1 MTEVRWGIAGPGR
14 IARNVA
20 ADFGNVTD
28 GRLVAVGSRS
38 TTRAQAFA
46 DEFGIAR
53 AHGSYRALID
63 DPEVDALYI
72 ATPHPQHMAL
82 ALAAIEAGKHLLI
95 EKSFTATVAGAER
108 ILAAAGERGTFV
120 MEAMWTR
127 FQPAIIAARDVIASG
142 EVGEIRVVQA
152 DLAAYRDFDP
162 DDRLFNPAL
171 GGGAVLDLGVYVIS
185 LAQHFLGDPDEVI
198 ATGTLLPNGMDASV
212 SIITRHDAGRTASLL
227 GSLECH
233 GPGRAALLGTKGW
246 IDIPPR
252 FHHPSRIV
260 VHIGKEST
268 REIDAPARGAGYNHE
283 FSAASA
289 DILAGRQENQFMP
302 WRDTLSVMRTMEDA
316 LDQLGIHH
324 TEDTSLDLS

>member
-1 MTEVRWGIAGPGR
+1 MIRWGIAGPGR

-20 ADFGNVTD
+20 ADFDNVAGGT
-28 GRLVAVGSRS
+28 LVAVGSRS
-38 TTRAQAFA
+38 QERAQSFA
-46 DEFGIAR
+46 DEFGIER
-53 AHGSYRALID
+53 VHGSYRALID

-72 ATPHPQHMAL
+72 ATPHPQHMAI
-82 ALAAIEAGKHLLI
+82 ALAAIEAGKHLVI
-95 EKSFTATVAGAER
+95 EKSFTATVAGAQQVFD
-108 ILAAAGERGTFV
+108 AADAKGTFV

-127 FQPAIIAARDVIASG
+127 FQPAIVAARDVISSG

-185 LAQHFLGDPDEVI
+185 LAQHFLGDPSEVI

-212 SIITRHDAGRTASLL
+212 SIITRHDAGRTANLL

-233 GPGRAALLGTKGW
+233 GPGRAALLGTRGW

-252 FHHPSRIV
+252 FHHPSGIV
-260 VHIGKEST
+260 VHVGKEST
-268 REIDAPARGAGYNHE
+268 RELEAPAHGAGYNHE
-283 FSAASA
+283 FTAASA
-289 DILAGRQENQFMP
+289 DIAAGRQENEFMP
-302 WRDTLSVMRTMEDA
+302 WRDTMSVMRIMEDA

-324 TEDTSLDLS
+324 TEDESLDLG